1 MSIMIA
7 MLVPIM
13 LILVLLYRKLGQLR
27 KENMNSD
34 ATKSPPSSTHGSSS
48 DQDGASD
55 NEDATEM
62 SKLLAPEKKLLT
74 LEKSTN

>member
-1 MSIMIA
+1 MSIIIA
-7 MLVPIM
+7 MLVPTM

-34 ATKSPPSSTHGSSS
+34 ATEPPPSSTHGSSS
-48 DQDGASD
+48 DQDSASD

-62 SKLLAPEKKLLT
+62 SKLLA
-74 LEKSTN
+74 LENKPLEESSN

>member
-34 ATKSPPSSTHGSSS
+34 ATESPPSSTHGSSS

-62 SKLLAPEKKLLT
+62 SKLLAPEKKPLT